1 MTKKEITEYI
11 DRKIKEIKKE
21 TECDDC
27 ILLITKDGNGEMRI
41 GINNEESLVVC
52 ADQAI
57 KAYGEQGK
65 NPYTRQTLLL
75 RALTQNLINRIE
87 EEVGE
92 KGVTGEIDDLIPKET
107 EDDPPAEEE
116 NGMVKRISKR
126 GKPEAEDDSFVEGK

>member
-1 MTKKEITEYI
+1 MTEKEIKEYI

-27 ILLITKDGNGEMRI
+27 ILLIAKDGNGEMRI

-52 ADQAI
+52 AHQVI

-65 NPYTRQTLLL
+65 NPYTRQTCLL
-75 RALTQNLINRIE
+75 RALTQHLIDEIE

-92 KGVTGEIDDLIPKET
+92 KGLLQEIDDLIPKET
-107 EDDPPAEEE
+107 EDDQPAEED
-116 NGMVKRISKR
+116 MVKRISQR

>member
-1 MTKKEITEYI
+1 MTEKEIKEYI
-11 DRKIKEIKKE
+11 DRKIREIKKE

-52 ADQAI
+52 AYQVI

-65 NPYTRQTLLL
+65 NPYTRQTCLL
-75 RALTQNLINRIE
+75 RALTQNLLDEIKG
-87 EEVGE
+87 EVGE
-92 KGVTGEIDDLIPKET
+92 KGLSGEIDDLIPKET
-107 EDDPPAEEE
+107 EDDPPAEGESD
-116 NGMVKRISKR
+116 MVRRISKR

>member
-1 MTKKEITEYI
+1 MTEKEIKEYI

-52 ADQAI
+52 AHQVI

-65 NPYTRQTLLL
+65 NPYTRQTCLL
-75 RALTQNLINRIE
+75 RALTQHLIDEIKEEAGDELSREIE
-87 EEVGE
+87 DM
-92 KGVTGEIDDLIPKET
+92 IQKET

-116 NGMVKRISKR
+116 SGMVKRISKR
-126 GKPEAEDDSFVEGK
+126 GKPEAEDDPSVEK